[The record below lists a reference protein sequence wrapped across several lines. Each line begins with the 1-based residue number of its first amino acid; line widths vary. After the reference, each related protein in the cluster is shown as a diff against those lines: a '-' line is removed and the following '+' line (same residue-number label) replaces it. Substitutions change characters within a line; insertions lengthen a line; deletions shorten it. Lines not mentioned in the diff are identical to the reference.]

1 VSAEQILRRGPKRFG
16 VAHSTEENFMNPD
29 TTERFMRNRSFYGFF
44 LGATVVFGTLSGAL
58 YSYGARTASA
68 VFALLALAASIAW
81 LWSRGGEIARIEN
94 DRLHISTG
102 PFNRRSYL
110 KSEIRSVEIEA
121 QNAVVIKD
129 LSGQKFKIPL
139 VALAE
144 SERDRFC
151 RAVLA
156 FAPRSRR

>member
-1 VSAEQILRRGPKRFG
+1 
-16 VAHSTEENFMNPD
+16 MNPD
-29 TTERFMRNRSFYGFF
+29 TTERFVRNRSFYGFF
-44 LGATVVFGTLSGAL
+44 LGATVVLGTLSGAL
-58 YSYGARTASA
+58 YYYEARPASA
-68 VFALLALAASIAW
+68 AFALLALAASVAW

-94 DRLHISTG
+94 GRLQISTG

-110 KSEIRSVEIEA
+110 QSEIRSVEIDA
-121 QNAVVIKD
+121 QNAAVITD

-144 SERDRFC
+144 SDRDRFC

-156 FAPRSRR
+156 FAPRSPR